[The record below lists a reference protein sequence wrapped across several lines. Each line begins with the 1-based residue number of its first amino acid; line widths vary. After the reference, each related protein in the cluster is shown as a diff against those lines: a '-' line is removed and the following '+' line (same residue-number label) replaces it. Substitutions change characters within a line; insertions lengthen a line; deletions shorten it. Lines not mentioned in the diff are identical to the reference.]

1 MVKLPM
7 GMRSWLWRARTAWWE
22 PVAGPQS
29 RCGSLPAAMLLL
41 LLSTCRHNQGEFGK
55 YRMYFQVAKE
65 GTEIQLPCSISIS
78 LHQPFYSQSIWTSAL
93 LVWDP
98 PIIVWPELTVVWTE
112 LYVDFRLASS
122 NWKILR
128 EILTF
133 ICAVVDTDNKIHTK
147 QKITKNIWIAFRR
160 NFLVDITLNF
170 VIQNNPMCC
179 CWVYQVGPGSRAQSQ
194 WGI

>member
-112 LYVDFRLASS
+112 LSVEFRLALS
-122 NWKILR
+122 NWKIRRSPLWR
-128 EILTF
+128 LTVELLEDDWLAWSKLKTRLGLLLLGF
-133 ICAVVDTDNKIHTK
+133 
-147 QKITKNIWIAFRR
+147 NIAPQYFHL
-160 NFLVDITLNF
+160 FLLPRCF
-170 VIQNNPMCC
+170 
-179 CWVYQVGPGSRAQSQ
+179 
-194 WGI
+194 